1 MEEESSY
8 SVTLTVRLHKDGAK
22 ILSPALAELLQRIDG
37 CASIRTAAI
46 EMNIAYSN
54 AWTMLRA
61 SEAALGAPL
70 IERTVGGPRGGGS
83 VLTAQ
88 GRMLLQRY
96 TVLTQRLEATS
107 ARLLEELFPEAPCGQ
122 PEAPPPAWG

>member
-1 MEEESSY
+1 MNKTPAY
-8 SVTLTVRLHKDGAK
+8 SVTLTLRLHKDDNK
-22 ILSPALAELLQRIDG
+22 VLSPALAELLTRIDC

-61 SEAALGAPL
+61 GETSLGAPM

-83 VLTAQ
+83 VLTRE
-88 GRMLLQRY
+88 GRDLLLRY
-96 TVLTQRLEATS
+96 QLLTQKTEAY
-107 ARLLEELFPEAPCGQ
+107 AAALLAELFPAEGDATQ
-122 PEAPPPAWG
+122 TL